1 MKILLTGASGFLGS
15 ALALR
20 LCQDG
25 HEVAL
30 LARPGSQ
37 LWRLSDWA
45 AAFAVG
51 RCAGDEDIAAFVGEV
66 DPDAVVHT
74 ACAYGRRDET
84 LVDIADAN
92 VRLGL
97 VILQAL
103 EKRERASLFLNTG
116 TVLAPDVS
124 PYALTKNQ
132 FSDWGRFMAARSGGR
147 LQFINVLLQ
156 HMYGP
161 HDDATKFTTHVLRAC
176 RRNDAALALTAG
188 EQQRDFIYI
197 DDVASAYSTLL
208 AQAGTLGPA
217 TDVEV
222 GTGSAPSVRA
232 FVETVHR
239 LTGSVTALQFG
250 AVPYRANEAM
260 HCQADIAFMRSLG
273 WSPAY
278 DLEAGLKRT
287 IEMEF

>member
-1 MKILLTGASGFLGS
+1 MKILLTGGSGFLGS
-15 ALALR
+15 ALALHLR
-20 LCQDG
+20 REG

-30 LARPGSQ
+30 LARPGSR
-37 LWRLSDWA
+37 LWRLGDQADS
-45 AAFAVG
+45 FAVG
-51 RCAGDEDIAAFVGEV
+51 RCASDAELADFVAAT

-74 ACAYGRRDET
+74 ACAYGRQGET

-92 VRLGL
+92 VRFGVVL
-97 VILQAL
+97 LQAL
-103 EKRERASLFLNTG
+103 EKRAQPSLFLNTG

-132 FSDWGRFMAARSGGR
+132 FSDWGRFQARRSGGK

-161 HDDATKFTTHVLRAC
+161 NDDATKFTTHVLRAC
-176 RRNDAALALTAG
+176 RRGEAALQLTAG

-197 DDVASAYSTLL
+197 DDVTSAYATLL
-208 AQAGTLGPA
+208 ARAAALDPVL
-217 TDVEV
+217 DVEV
-222 GTGSAPSVRA
+222 GSGSAPRVRE

-239 LTGSVTALQFG
+239 LTASTTALQFG

-260 HCQADIAFMRSLG
+260 HCQADIGVMRSLG
-273 WSPAY
+273 WTPAF
-278 DLEAGLKRT
+278 DLEAGLKKT
-287 IEMEF
+287 IELEL